1 MKSKITTILIAA
13 FVISFFC
20 TVYAQ
25 DTPAPGDW
33 NNGGGNPSKNGLSS
47 LPGTTSD
54 SVKWS
59 ASNDGFIGFPVY
71 IEGNKLVTMKF
82 NAMTNAPIVCYDLYT
97 GQLLWTKDVTGLAG
111 RSLPLGIRNGKVY
124 AMRLTESLRDTLFAL
139 NANNGETIWRANVTT
154 DTYITASASFASNG
168 DLLVEGFFRM
178 YRINHLNGQMT
189 WETNIVPLVMGAS
202 EISVYD
208 NTGYL
213 WENIGNNSYVTA
225 IDLAS
230 GQRKYSRL
238 ITDTHPGGAIVQCA
252 LMVGANGV
260 IYAQKQEDNITA
272 LQDNGSALNILWER
286 EITGNSP
293 FSLMCTG
300 PDGSV
305 YAPDNGKIIRINPAN
320 GQITATSPLISSN
333 PSLFQLRLSAASNG
347 VIYATNGE
355 SNVYAFTSDL
365 NQLWSDNVPTVNTSG
380 VAIGNNG
387 LIAVAGAGVV
397 KVYGSSATG
406 IFSGSVPN
414 LPDNLILNQN
424 FPNPFNPVTSIEF
437 ELRQSGLTRIT
448 IHDINGR
455 VVETLLESE
464 MASGTHR
471 VSWHPQ
477 GISSGQYFYT
487 LQQGSSK
494 ITKKLTILK

>member
-1 MKSKITTILIAA
+1 MKRRNLIALLL
-13 FVISFFC
+13 FFLIS
-20 TVYAQ
+20 YNLYSQSGNQAIS
-25 DTPAPGDW
+25 GDW

-47 LPGTTSD
+47 MPGTAGD
-54 SVKWS
+54 SVRWS

-139 NANNGETIWRANVTT
+139 NANTGETIWRANVTT
-154 DTYITASASFASNG
+154 DTYVTASASFASNG
-168 DLLVEGFFRM
+168 DLLVEGYFRM
-178 YRINHLNGQMT
+178 YRINHLNGQLI

-202 EISVYD
+202 EISVYE
-208 NTGYL
+208 NTGYF

-225 IDLAS
+225 IDISS
-230 GQRKYSRL
+230 GQRKYSRI
-238 ITDTHPGGAIVQCA
+238 ITDTHPGGAINQCA
-252 LMVGANGV
+252 LMVGSNGV
-260 IYAQKQEDNITA
+260 IYAHKQEDNVTA
-272 LQDNGSALNILWER
+272 LQDNGNALNILWER

-305 YAPDNGKIIRINPAN
+305 YAPDNGKIIRINPGT
-320 GQITATSPLISSN
+320 GQITATSPVISSN
-333 PSLFQLRLSAASNG
+333 PNLFQLRLSAASNG
-347 VIYATNGE
+347 AIYATNGE
-355 SNVYAFTSDL
+355 SSVYAFTSDL
-365 NQLWSDNVPTVNTSG
+365 NQLWSDNVPNLNTSG

-397 KVYGSSATG
+397 KVYGSSTTG
-406 IFSGSVPN
+406 IFTASVLN
-414 LPDNLILNQN
+414 LPENLILKQN
-424 FPNPFNPVTSIEF
+424 FPNPFNPVTNIEF

-455 VVETLLESE
+455 VVERLLESD
-464 MASGTHR
+464 MAGGIYR

-487 LQQGSSK
+487 LEQGSSK